1 MSSKTFLSSIK
12 ISVFGFISISLL
24 ASLLLVLT
32 PAQPANALVG
42 MVSKLCLNSNDGE
55 VAWPSSTGACPSGF
69 ESIKPDSVPTNFKAI
84 CLAYVIPGGEDGIY
98 NGVDTNGKI
107 SCAKYESDTKNYDNV
122 ALINR
127 SQVSGKDLYD
137 LSNVEPTP
145 GINPGTTTT
154 GTGTTGTTKTGTT
167 TTKNGTTTKK
177 TNTSSTSNVNDSGE
191 CPDGFASKGPLCIPD
206 NPFGDGD
213 GIAGKGTIGEL
224 AAAII
229 SILLGLSGIVAVIM
243 IIIGGYQ
250 FMTARG
256 NETQSTNGRKTLVN
270 ALIGLAIIIV
280 SYAVVQAITN
290 YLTNR

>member
-1 MSSKTFLSSIK
+1 MPRQTFFSRIK
-12 ISVFGFISISLL
+12 ISVFSFISISLL

-32 PAQPANALVG
+32 PVQPARALVG
-42 MVSKLCLNSNDGE
+42 VVSKLCLNSDTGE
-55 VAWPSSTGACPSGF
+55 VAWPSSTGVCPTGF
-69 ESIKPDSVPTNFKAI
+69 TSIKPDSLPTNFKAL
-84 CLAYVIPGGEDGIY
+84 CLVFVIPANDDAIY

-107 SCAKYESDTKNYDNV
+107 SCAKYEDDSKNYDNI

-137 LSNVEPTP
+137 TSTVEPTP
-145 GINPGTTTT
+145 DIIADPDANPTK
-154 GTGTTGTTKTGTT
+154 TTKTGTT
-167 TTKNGTTTKK
+167 TTKNVAPTKN
-177 TNTSSTSNVNDSGE
+177 TNSSSTSNVNDSGD
-191 CPDGFASKGPLCIPD
+191 CPDGFTSKGPLCIPD

-213 GIAGKGTIGEL
+213 GIAGKGTVGEL
-224 AAAII
+224 ATAII

-270 ALIGLAIIIV
+270 ALIGLAIVIV